1 MTRLSFLVSLTVDF
15 QYSAMVEGQRS
26 ASQPSK
32 VGESLLAA
40 RSRWSRWSAM
50 RRRDEFAWRE
60 PRLRIFHRYPH
71 L

>member
-32 VGESLLAA
+32 VGESLLAHGP
-40 RSRWSRWSAM
+40 SGLGGPQCE
-50 RRRDEFAWRE
+50 DETSSHGANHDCGSFTAT
-60 PRLRIFHRYPH
+60 PT
-71 L
+71 